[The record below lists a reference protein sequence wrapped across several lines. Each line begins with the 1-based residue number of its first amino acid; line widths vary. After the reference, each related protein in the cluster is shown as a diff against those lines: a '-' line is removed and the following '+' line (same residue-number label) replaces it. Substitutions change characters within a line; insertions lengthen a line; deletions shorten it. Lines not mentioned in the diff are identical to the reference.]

1 VHFLFIGIQAIDERR
16 HVEVGTHSH
25 SPKGIFNSNAANSA
39 CRGSLVIMEED
50 ASSPRET
57 GVFDRLPSKVIEL

>member
-1 VHFLFIGIQAIDERR
+1 MQAIDCRR
-16 HVEVGTHSH
+16 HEGGGWDAQ
-25 SPKGIFNSNAANSA
+25 PLYKGISNLDASANSA

-57 GVFDRLPSKVIEL
+57 GAFDRLPPKVIEQ